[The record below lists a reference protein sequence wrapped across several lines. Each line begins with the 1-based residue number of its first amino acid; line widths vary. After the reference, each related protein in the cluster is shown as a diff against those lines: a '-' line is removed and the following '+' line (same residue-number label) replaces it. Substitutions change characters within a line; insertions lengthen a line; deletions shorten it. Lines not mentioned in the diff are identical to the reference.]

1 MLKTGTCTGS
11 EKLVLQRPFPR
22 AVTFDTCHNGGSR
35 PSTPEN
41 SGGQRSV
48 CIRHALS
55 RRLPLALLFPVA
67 VVLRDCPRRTA
78 PRSEEHTSELQSPCN
93 LVCRLLLEKKK
104 KQQSYTLVK
113 ITP

>member
-1 MLKTGTCTGS
+1 MPKTGTCTGD

-78 PRSEEHTSELQSPCN
+78 PPASNTQTASAA
-93 LVCRLLLEKKK
+93 RLWTARRMNQLPVRLYSH
-104 KQQSYTLVK
+104 QTTAMPQ
-113 ITP
+113 